1 MMTGNLEYVISSLPN
16 LSFQDSEEVRSKVSL
31 LFKKYALF
39 QEASPN
45 MIAVLN
51 DEAEKYLSSNQF
63 NLFETIDLKTIHL
76 KKFQIT
82 RNSALSAFSIY
93 SFQLKQELKAF
104 RLAKK
109 SSENLPKTHYEI
121 LGKLSENPL
130 EAEKQLIKLQWDKLE
145 SLSIGHYTDFSA
157 LIIYKLKLQLLMR
170 WWSFDTNKGFKV
182 FTKTIN
188 KD

>member
-1 MMTGNLEYVISSLPN
+1 MLTGNLEYVMSSLPN

-31 LFKKYALF
+31 LFEKYAST
-39 QEASPN
+39 QEASSN

-51 DEAEKYLSSNQF
+51 AEAEKYLSSNQF
-63 NLFETIDLKTIHL
+63 KLFKTIDLNTIHSDRFQNTGNSVL
-76 KKFQIT
+76 SKFSKYT
-82 RNSALSAFSIY
+82 
-93 SFQLKQELKAF
+93 FQLKQELKAF

-109 SSENLPKTHYEI
+109 SSENLTKTYYEI

-145 SLSIGHYTDFSA
+145 SLSIGHYSDFNA
-157 LIIYKLKLQLLMR
+157 LIIYRLKLQLLLR